1 MKGYLIRERYLE
13 RIRAGRD
20 DTDVIKV
27 ITGMRRSG
35 KSVILEQYK
44 DELMASGVDDRDIIH
59 INFERP
65 EYQDITD
72 KDQLNGFLME
82 RIPRDRTAYIL
93 FDEIQNVDGW
103 ELALSGLNALGNCDV
118 YVTGSNSDLLSS
130 QLATHIAGRHVE
142 IRIFPLSFKE
152 FIDLNSYG
160 DREDA
165 FDRYLRLGG
174 LPGIDPSRDDR
185 YVDDYLEGVYNT
197 IVLKDVVRHLNVSD
211 PVKVESISRFLFSN
225 IGNIT
230 NKSTISKMIGLPEST
245 VNIYLKAMEEAFL
258 IQRCDRY
265 DMVGKRLLRSNNKY
279 YVTDLG
285 IRRAVLDI
293 SAGSDISR
301 PLENIVYI
309 ELLRRGYKV
318 RTGSYR
324 DSEVDFVAVKGDVA
338 EYYQVCQTLMSDGTR
353 DRETRFLLRPKDNYP
368 KTILTLD
375 RFGLGNEDGVII
387 RNVLDWLMD
396 E

>member
-1 MKGYLIRERYLE
+1 MKGYLVRERYLE

-35 KSVILEQYK
+35 KSVLLELYK
-44 DELMASGVDDRDIIH
+44 DELISSGVDDKDIIH
-59 INFERP
+59 INLERP
-65 EYQDITD
+65 ECQHITN

-82 RIPRDRTAYIL
+82 RIPKNRTAYIL
-93 FDEIQNVDGW
+93 LDEIQNVDGW
-103 ELALSGLNALGNCDV
+103 ELTLSGLNALGNCDV

-142 IRIFPLSFKE
+142 IEVFPLSFKE
-152 FIDLNSYG
+152 FIELNFYD
-160 DREDA
+160 DRERA
-165 FDRYLRLGG
+165 FNEYLRVGG

-185 YVDDYLEGVYNT
+185 YVDDYLEGVYST
-197 IVLKDVVRHLNVSD
+197 IILRDVMRHMNVGD
-211 PVKVESISRFLFSN
+211 PVKVGSISRFLFSN

-230 NKSTISKMIGLPEST
+230 NKSTISKMTGLPEST
-245 VNIYLKAMEEAFL
+245 VNIYLGAMEEAFL

-265 DMVGKRLLRSNNKY
+265 DMVGKRLLKTNCKY

-293 SAGSDISR
+293 SAGTEVNR
-301 PLENIVYI
+301 LLENIVYI
-309 ELLRRGYKV
+309 ELLRRGYKI
-318 RTGSYR
+318 RAGSYR
-324 DSEVDFVAVKGDVA
+324 DSEVDFLAVRGDMA

-353 DRETRFLLRPKDNYP
+353 ERETRSLLRPRDNYP

-375 RFGLGNEDGVII
+375 RFGLDNEDGIVI
-387 RNVLDWLMD
+387 RNVLDWLT
-396 E
+396 EE